1 VLRHV
6 CRYIEYTYDPTGGD
20 GSFLNKVLL
29 APLLQGTLTLLSFKV
44 RPSPFALPQCAHLR
58 IPHPPHCYQWTYD
71 MLAKMG
77 KKAGASDKGKK
88 D

>member
-1 VLRHV
+1 V

-44 RPSPFALPQCAHLR
+44 CPSPFALPRSASTSAPLTR
-58 IPHPPHCYQWTYD
+58 P
-71 MLAKMG
+71 LALL
-77 KKAGASDKGKK
+77 ACFR
-88 D
+88 